1 MAINSGTLLSA
12 KEEGQNLIKEVCEC
26 KWPVVLL
33 SAESLISKDID
44 QIIRDPFFRLNLTLF
59 GVDKVHVLC
68 PWGKDFRQAYRQIAL
83 LRRRLPEHTAFFAG
97 TGTLS
102 LQEAQ
107 ELYNELGLKEGR
119 FKSIRL
125 SCERLYVRLIFR
137 ELTHSLGG
145 FQFPDIVWV
154 FKCGVKV
161 ILYCKT
167 IDLCLRVALYGWSLH
182 PVIRALDNVRL
193 WTSLT
198 SQEYNACMLSL
209 FEDNADTSVI
219 VATIAFGMG
228 MNIRNVTDSV
238 NLGLPDTLATL
249 HQQNGRASRN
259 FSIEAR
265 GWTYIESS
273 ILAAVRDELE
283 TGKVTKSASKTKKA
297 HKQPLSTVPLPAQD
311 IAEPVVATLSK
322 GKVKLEDLEDSLRLC
337 LVAFVASECLYATI
351 NPLLGNSD
359 PKSKLWCR
367 EARRLLPCSNCDL
380 LWLDLYPYLACTTP
394 TPSTLLPTPA
404 LTPVTASTPS
414 ASTTPGLDTPAPK
427 PYPKY
432 VQENAAL
439 WLNDLAQR

>member
-1 MAINSGTLLSA
+1 M
-12 KEEGQNLIKEVCEC
+12 
-26 KWPVVLL
+26 
-33 SAESLISKDID
+33 
-44 QIIRDPFFRLNLTLF
+44 
-59 GVDKVHVLC
+59 
-68 PWGKDFRQAYRQIAL
+68 
-83 LRRRLPEHTAFFAG
+83 
-97 TGTLS
+97 
-102 LQEAQ
+102 
-107 ELYNELGLKEGR
+107 
-119 FKSIRL
+119 
-125 SCERLYVRLIFR
+125 RLIFR

-198 SQEYNACMLSL
+198 SQEYNARTLSL

-249 HQQNGRASRN
+249 HQQNGRAGRN

-359 PKSKLWCR
+359 PKSKLRCR
-367 EARRLLPCSNCDL
+367 EARRPLPCSNCDL

-404 LTPVTASTPS
+404 LTPITASTPS
-414 ASTTPGLDTPAPK
+414 ASTTPGLDAPAPK

-439 WLNDLAQR
+439 WLNDLAQRRWGLQTSVTARFLPYPMYWAGTSVSSICEHLHLLNSRPFFDKHLGGWKYLQSDGDVLFSFIMTELDRFNKHAQKVKESKTKKSAITRAKNKGRCLILSRSTYS